1 MSKIEKNNVL
11 RKKFIDWVNADDGL
25 PPYEE
30 IDEEEHDDDY
40 YDNYERLEIAPEK
53 SEKKIIDLDALDEE
67 LDYSDMF
74 NSSTDDND
82 DVISKKA
89 SKEKRQEYPD
99 SMMVATS
106 QAPKIQVAYRIISV
120 VLTISIIAV
129 LLVTLSHMPQF
140 GHPDNPANNEVFI
153 YYVENTMKDTGAVNM
168 VAAILLEYRAFDTL
182 GEAFVLFTAAI
193 GVIMVLR
200 NPGVKPIVSKADA
213 GKQPFMLRFAV
224 MLVAPFVLIFGIY
237 ILLNG
242 HLTPGGGFSGGAVLG
257 VGLALYAIAY
267 GVEKVRT
274 IFNFKV
280 LMICMCGALL
290 FYAIFKGYSFM
301 MGASGLD
308 TGIPK
313 GTPGNLFSGGLI
325 VPLNVA
331 VGIVVACTLY
341 NLFALFS
348 EGEV

>member
-1 MSKIEKNNVL
+1 MSEKEKSSKT
-11 RKKFIDWVNADDGL
+11 RKRFVDWVNADTNV

-30 IDEEEHDDDY
+30 PVEYEHDDDY
-40 YDNYERLEIAPEK
+40 YDTYERHDFLPKDDENP
-53 SEKKIIDLDALDEE
+53 IIELDALDEE

-74 NSSTDDND
+74 ET
-82 DVISKKA
+82 
-89 SKEKRQEYPD
+89 SKEESDAAKKRAATVKRQEYPE
-99 SMMVATS
+99 SMMVATAHTS
-106 QAPKIQVAYRIISV
+106 KIQFVYRV
-120 VLTISIIAV
+120 VCVLLTLSIIAV
-129 LLVTLSHMPQF
+129 LLVTLAYMPPF
-140 GHPDNPANNEVFI
+140 GHPDNPANNEVYI
-153 YYVENTMKDTGAVNM
+153 RYIERGIEDTGAINI

-193 GVIMVLR
+193 AVIMVLR
-200 NPGVKPIVSKADA
+200 NPDVKPIVSKADK

-224 MLVAPFVLIFGIY
+224 MLVAPFVLVFGIY

-257 VGLALYAIAY
+257 VGIALYAVAY
-267 GVEKVRT
+267 GVKKVRK
-274 IFNFKV
+274 IFSFKV
-280 LMICMCGALL
+280 LMGCMCGALL
-290 FYAIFKGYSFM
+290 FYALAKGYSFI
-301 MGASGLD
+301 MGASGLS

-313 GTPGNLFSGGLI
+313 GTPGNLFSGGLL